1 MGAGV
6 GKRMIWGS
14 SVVMKTLSSKN
25 LLYKVISGGIEKF
38 STLKIRYGD
47 SSIMY
52 SYCNT
57 KLNPELRK

>member
-14 SVVMKTLSSKN
+14 SVVMKTLSSRN

-38 STLKIRYGD
+38 SALKIQHGD
-47 SSIMY
+47 FSIMY

-57 KLNPELRK
+57 KLNSELRK